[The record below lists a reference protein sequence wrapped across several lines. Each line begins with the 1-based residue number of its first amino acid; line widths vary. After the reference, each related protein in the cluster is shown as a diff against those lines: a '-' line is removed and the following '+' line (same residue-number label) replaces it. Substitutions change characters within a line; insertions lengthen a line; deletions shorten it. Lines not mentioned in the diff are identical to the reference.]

1 MVTLGVA
8 GAMKTTVTQCGLF
21 MEIKT
26 QTLRSEHGHSTNKK
40 NPDFDGL
47 AVVADYDYSDAPSW
61 ALPREWFI
69 EGRYE
74 LEHESI

>member
-1 MVTLGVA
+1 
-8 GAMKTTVTQCGLF
+8 

-26 QTLRSEHGHSTNKK
+26 QTLRSEHGHSTKK
-40 NPDFDGL
+40 TQPDFDGL

-74 LEHESI
+74 LEHEPI

>member
-1 MVTLGVA
+1 
-8 GAMKTTVTQCGLF
+8 

-26 QTLRSEHGHSTNKK
+26 QIHHSEHGHSTK
-40 NPDFDGL
+40 NQPDFDGL
-47 AVVADYDYSDAPSW
+47 AVVADYDYSDAPEW

-69 EGRYE
+69 DGTYQ